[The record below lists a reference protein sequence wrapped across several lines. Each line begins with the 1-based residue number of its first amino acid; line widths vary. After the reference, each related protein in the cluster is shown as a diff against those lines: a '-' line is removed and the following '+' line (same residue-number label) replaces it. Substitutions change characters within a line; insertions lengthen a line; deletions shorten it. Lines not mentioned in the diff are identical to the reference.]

1 MRRCKRRN
9 GDRGVCWRT
18 TSTTNRIVS
27 VTLEVLIP
35 KSLDPLQKFKVIS
48 DVSQRDGTTIDLGGN
63 ALHLAFHEFFYG
75 NGLQEC

>member
-1 MRRCKRRN
+1 M
-9 GDRGVCWRT
+9 
-18 TSTTNRIVS
+18 
-27 VTLEVLIP
+27 TLEVLIP